1 LNDLV
6 SVIMP
11 AYNSEK
17 YIRESIESVISQDY
31 KNWEL
36 VIVDDC
42 SKDGT
47 KRIVKEYMKKD
58 TRIKLIELKKNL
70 GVANARNTAI
80 RESKGKYIAF
90 LDSDDLWH
98 RCKLSKQISF
108 MRENKYT
115 FTFSNYELISDEGK
129 LLDKKINAPNKVNY
143 KRVLKG
149 NPIGCLTVVIDREN
163 IGKIHM
169 PSIRHEDYA
178 TWLEILRNNVI
189 AHNVGECLALYRKT
203 NKSLSSNKFKAIV
216 WTWNIYRKN
225 QKLNLIRST
234 HSMFWYV
241 INTLKKYL

>member
-36 VIVDDC
+36 IIVDDC
-42 SKDGT
+42 SKDDT

-58 TRIKLIELKKNL
+58 TRIKLIPLKKNL

-80 RESKGKYIAF
+80 RESRGKYIAF

-98 RCKLSKQISF
+98 RCKLSKQTSF
-108 MRENKYT
+108 MMENKYT

-129 LLDKKINAPNKVNY
+129 LLDKKINAPNKVSY
-143 KRVLKG
+143 RRLLKG
-149 NPIGCLTVVIDREN
+149 NPIGCLTVVVDREN
-163 IGKIHM
+163 IKNINM

-178 TWLEILRNNVI
+178 TWLGILRKNVI

-234 HSMFWYV
+234 YCMCWYV
-241 INTLKKYL
+241 FNTLKKYL

>member
-17 YIRESIESVISQDY
+17 YISESIESVISQDY
-31 KNWEL
+31 ENWEL
-36 VIVDDC
+36 IVVDDC
-42 SKDGT
+42 SKDST

-58 TRIKLIELKKNL
+58 GRIKLIPLKKNL
-70 GVANARNTAI
+70 GVSNARNTAI

-108 MRENKYT
+108 MRENEYT

-143 KRVLKG
+143 KRLLKG
-149 NPIGCLTVVIDREN
+149 NPIGCLTVVIDQEN
-163 IGKIHM
+163 IRNIHM

-178 TWLEILRNNVI
+178 TWLEILRKNVI

-234 HSMFWYV
+234 YSMFWYV